1 MKFPFKPVCIYRKDT
16 SNYTEKEIREEVEEI
31 TRIFKTFGIRV
42 NPIREIKIIQ
52 NAEMGLKLGT
62 TTRKYGEYFL
72 KFNGLYFKVGTPEN
86 VHSTIIHEVIHC
98 IPDGFNHGPRF
109 KWYGQ
114 LIKTNF
120 GIEIKTHS
128 RDLNYMKSLEQYMK
142 QPVQYTQ
149 TEKPTVQ
156 NNQGKYKYM
165 IYCPTCKIPIGY
177 KQRNCKL
184 IREIKAGS
192 KNYKCGLCGNNYL
205 MIKGG

>member
-16 SNYTEKEIREEVEEI
+16 SNYTEKEIREEVDEI
-31 TRIFKTFGIRV
+31 IRIFKAFGIRV
-42 NPIREIKIIQ
+42 NPISEIKIIQ
-52 NAEMGLKLGT
+52 NSEMGLRLGT
-62 TTRKYGEYFL
+62 TTRNYGKYYL
-72 KFNGLYFKVGTPEN
+72 KFNGLYLKVGSPET

-120 GIEIKTHS
+120 GISISTHS
-128 RDLNYMKSLEQYMK
+128 RDLNYLKALENYMK
-142 QPVQYTQ
+142 TSNNSEKGYTING
-149 TEKPTVQ
+149 K
-156 NNQGKYKYM
+156 KYKYM
-165 IYCPTCKIPIGY
+165 IYCPTCKSPIGY
-177 KQRNCKL
+177 KLNNCKM

-192 KNYKCGLCGNNYL
+192 LNYKCRICGNDHL